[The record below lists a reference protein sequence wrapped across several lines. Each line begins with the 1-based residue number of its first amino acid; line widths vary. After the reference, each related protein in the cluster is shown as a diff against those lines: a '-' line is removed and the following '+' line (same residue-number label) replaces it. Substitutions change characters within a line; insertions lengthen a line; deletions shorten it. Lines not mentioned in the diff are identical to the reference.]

1 MKMKWIQKLRQIDIG
16 ISVIALVL
24 LIAVTFAGGYFPV
37 RLFKAFFMAGRSA
50 AGADHMG
57 YFFRGKICI

>member
-16 ISVIALVL
+16 ISVIASP
-24 LIAVTFAGGYFPV
+24 ADCSDFCRGYFPV